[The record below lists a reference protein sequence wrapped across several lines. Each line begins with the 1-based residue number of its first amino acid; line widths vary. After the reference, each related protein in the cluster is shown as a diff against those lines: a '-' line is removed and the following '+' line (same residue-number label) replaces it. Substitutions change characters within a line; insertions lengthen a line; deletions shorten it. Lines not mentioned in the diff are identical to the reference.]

1 MSGTLIIIT
10 AASGTGKTTLVH
22 SLCERLDNLK
32 VSISCTTRPKRP
44 GEMDGVDY
52 HFIDE
57 KRFQEMVA
65 DNLFLEHEL
74 VFDHHYGTP
83 RKWVEDELHSGND
96 VILEIDWQG
105 ARDIRRLMPEQS
117 ISIFILPPSFATL
130 EKRLRGRGQDSD
142 ETIRRRMQD
151 NLEELSHYREFDY
164 LVVNASLESALQELV
179 RIVESRRKGIVLQA
193 ADLNNFAEQVMTEGR
208 QFQ

>member
-1 MSGTLIIIT
+1 MTGTLFIIT

-22 SLCERLDNLK
+22 SLCEQLDNLK

-44 GEMDGVDY
+44 GEEDGVDY

-57 KRFQEMVA
+57 NRFQEMVA
-65 DNLFLEHEL
+65 ANLFLEHEL

-83 RKWVEDELHSGND
+83 RKWVEDELDKGND

-105 ARDIRRLMPEQS
+105 ARDIRQLLPDQS
-117 ISIFILPPSFATL
+117 VSIFILPPSFSTL
-130 EKRLRGRGQDSD
+130 EVRLRDRGLDSE
-142 ETIRRRMQD
+142 ETIQKRMRE

-164 LVVNASLESALQELV
+164 LMVNDDIETALDELI
-179 RIVESRRKGIVLQA
+179 RIVESRRNGTAIERP
-193 ADLNNFAEQVMTEGR
+193 DLRKFAEQVMTEGR
-208 QFQ
+208 QFK